1 MLIKMIRKSETNI
14 VCQDLD
20 TQYPPNPSDQIDSI
34 VYTNLFT
41 QLFSVIAVPPKSVKC
56 PIVCFCADRI
66 RLLKPS
72 IKISGMSQTAIPN
85 NKKVIFLFLTPPV
98 NF

>member
-1 MLIKMIRKSETNI
+1 MKRKSETKI

-56 PIVCFCADRI
+56 PIVCFFADRI

-85 NKKVIFLFLTPPV
+85 NKKVIKKY
-98 NF
+98 